1 MIFLLQ
7 AKIKQK
13 IREIEENQKR
23 IEKLED
29 YITTSRYFQLKFIYN
44 VFLSGLASD
53 SSPFLFR
60 VLCRQSLDE
69 QKRMEEELTEEV
81 EMAKRRIDEI
91 NMELNQVLN
100 WHFPYTQSS
109 AVPLVPTV
117 TIYFGFVGN
126 GAAGWCQNR
135 PAGEQPSAAQGW
147 DHGEH

>member
-1 MIFLLQ
+1 MLFLHQ

-29 YITTSRYFQLKFIYN
+29 YITTSRYFQSTCFTSFPIAIHNIVYVC
-44 VFLSGLASD
+44 VFLFYQVIQSHFSC
-53 SSPFLFR
+53 FLY
-60 VLCRQSLDE
+60 RQSLDE

-100 WHFPYTQSS
+100 ICTQRQ
-109 AVPLVPTV
+109 AIPLVP
-117 TIYFGFVGN
+117 
-126 GAAGWCQNR
+126 
-135 PAGEQPSAAQGW
+135 
-147 DHGEH
+147 HH